1 MEGRMKISI
10 ITVSYNAVTTIE
22 QTISSVVNQSYP
34 DIEYIIIDGGST
46 DGTVDVIR
54 KYEDRIAYWV
64 SEPDGGIYAA
74 MNKGISVATGD
85 YVYFLGADDC
95 LADYDVI
102 SNVVDDIK
110 IETADIYSYGVYMVS
125 ENAKQKYIGNK
136 ERLKNTS
143 FPGMIPHQGMFAKR
157 TLTLKFR
164 FDLAYKILA
173 DYKFYLQCLA
183 EKDIK
188 IVYKKESVAF
198 FSLSGIS
205 GTNLE
210 IMKTESEK
218 LANELG
224 FEYRENPSTGYRYY
238 IKEILKK
245 MGLLAF
251 LKSIRDGYGW
261 KKHKCNNKICRW
273 CRRYNP

>member
-1 MEGRMKISI
+1 MNSIEITI
-10 ITVSYNAVTTIE
+10 ITVSYNAVKTIE

-46 DGTVDVIR
+46 DGTVNVIR
-54 KYEDRIAYWV
+54 KYEDKIAYWI
-64 SEPDGGIYAA
+64 SEPDGGIYDA
-74 MNKGISVATGD
+74 MNKGVSAATGD

-95 LADYDVI
+95 LANYEII
-102 SNVVDDIK
+102 SNIVDDIK
-110 IETADIYSYGVYMVS
+110 VETADIYSYGVYMVS

-136 ERLKNTS
+136 ESLKNTS

-157 TLTLKFR
+157 NVALKFK

-183 EKDIK
+183 AKDIK
-188 IVYKKESVAF
+188 IVYKKRPVAF
-198 FSLSGIS
+198 FSLSGLS
-205 GTNLE
+205 GTNLQ
-210 IMKTESEK
+210 IMKKESEK
-218 LANELG
+218 LANDLG
-224 FEYRENPSTGYRYY
+224 VQYRENPSTGSRYY
-238 IKEILKK
+238 IKEILRKL
-245 MGLLAF
+245 GLLAF
-251 LKSIRDGYGW
+251 FKSIRDGYGW